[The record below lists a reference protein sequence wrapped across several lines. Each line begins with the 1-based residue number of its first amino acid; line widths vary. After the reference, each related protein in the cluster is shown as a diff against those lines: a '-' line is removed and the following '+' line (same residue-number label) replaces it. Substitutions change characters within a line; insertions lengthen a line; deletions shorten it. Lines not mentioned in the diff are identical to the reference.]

1 MKIAAIDLGDARTGI
16 AVSDESATLAGETTV
31 ISEWN
36 TERRFERVA
45 EFLSLRKITK
55 VVVGNPI
62 NMDGSRG
69 ERSAKA
75 EDFASRLAEATG
87 ADVILWDERRTTVE
101 AHSILTQT
109 GVHGKKRRGVVDA
122 VAASLI
128 LEGYLLKLKGEITR

>member
-16 AVSDESATLAGETTV
+16 AVSDESATLAGETAV

-36 TERRFERVA
+36 AERRFERVV
-45 EFLSLRKITK
+45 EFLTSRKITR

-69 ERSAKA
+69 ERSLKA
-75 EDFASRLAEATG
+75 ADFAERLAAAT
-87 ADVILWDERRTTVE
+87 AAEVTLWDERRTTVE

-128 LEGYLLKLKGEITR
+128 LEGYLLKLKGETNR